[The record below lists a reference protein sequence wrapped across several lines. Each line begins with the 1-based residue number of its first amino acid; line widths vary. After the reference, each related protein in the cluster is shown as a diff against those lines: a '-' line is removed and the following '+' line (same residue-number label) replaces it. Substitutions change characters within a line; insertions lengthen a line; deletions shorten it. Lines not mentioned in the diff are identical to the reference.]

1 METATSNYIFDVSE
15 AEFEQKILA
24 ASRERPV
31 VVDFWAPWCRPCLM
45 LGPIL
50 ERAVAGRSG
59 AVVLAK
65 VNIDEAQTVAARYR
79 IDSIPAVIAFKDGRP
94 TREFVGV
101 LPEAQVNAFL
111 DLLNPTEA
119 DQLVKEA
126 TDLTTRDAAASEQRF
141 RQALERDPRHD
152 LARLGLAELLLRKGK
167 FEGVGELLDAVAPG
181 GEHGDR
187 ARQLTAEAVLRQKTQ
202 GAGDVSAARARLA
215 AEPGNARR
223 RYELGC
229 VLAVEGDYPAALQ
242 ELLAAGEA
250 DPQLAA
256 GPVREAMVQVF
267 HLLGD
272 GHPLANEYRARLSRL
287 LY

>member
-1 METATSNYIFDVSE
+1 METATSDYIFEVSE
-15 AEFEQKILA
+15 AEFEQKVLVG
-24 ASRERPV
+24 SRARPV

-45 LGPIL
+45 LGPVL
-50 ERAVAGRSG
+50 ERAVAGRAG

-79 IDSIPAVIAFKDGRP
+79 IDSIPAVIAFKDGQP

-101 LPEAQVNAFL
+101 LPESQVNAFL

-119 DQLVKEA
+119 DLFVKEA
-126 TDLTTRDAAASEQRF
+126 TGLAVTDAAGAEQRF

-152 LARLGLAELLLRKGK
+152 LARLGLAELLLKQGRT
-167 FEGVGELLDAVAPG
+167 EGVTDLLDAVTPG
-181 GEHGDR
+181 SEHGDR
-187 ARQLTAEAVLRQKTQ
+187 ASRLTAEVVLRQKTE
-202 GAGDVSAARARLA
+202 GLGEVHAARARLA
-215 AEPGNARR
+215 AESGNARR

-229 VLAVEGDYPAALQ
+229 LLAVQGDYPAALE
-242 ELLAAGEA
+242 ELLAAAEA

-256 GPVREAMVQVF
+256 GLVREAMVQVF

-272 GHPLANEYRARLSRL
+272 GHPLANDYRGRLSRL